1 MIDEFVELHIDM
13 QLFPV
18 ATIVE
23 GNLFRM
29 IQKVG
34 MLGPILTLNL
44 LLDGGQLTK
53 WWRYAFNDNTRDEVP
68 ADNQGGSLPSN

>member
-1 MIDEFVELHIDM
+1 MIDELVELHIDM

-18 ATIVE
+18 ATVIE

-29 IQKVG
+29 IQKVS

-53 WWRYAFNDNTRDEVP
+53 
-68 ADNQGGSLPSN
+68 

>member
-1 MIDEFVELHIDM
+1 M

-18 ATIVE
+18 ATVIE

-34 MLGPILTLNL
+34 MFGPILTFKL
-44 LLDGGQLTK
+44 LLDGGQLT
-53 WWRYAFNDNTRDEVP
+53 E
-68 ADNQGGSLPSN
+68 